1 MAIFVTDSQV
11 KPSLSLPYM
20 EVHIKMYISIG
31 WLQKW
36 LAFWDSLNLLVL
48 RQKYLAP
55 GRFAQKPVPP
65 GTVRAK
71 KKFERDVSSQD
82 DSRIFPKIDF
92 KVLFIKIYYQLN
104 AMDM

>member
-1 MAIFVTDSQV
+1 MKDHKGLLFIYLFVCFMIFYTRTFLYYNGVIVFS
-11 KPSLSLPYM
+11 
-20 EVHIKMYISIG
+20 
-31 WLQKW
+31 
-36 LAFWDSLNLLVL
+36 
-48 RQKYLAP
+48 LAP

-71 KKFERDVSSQD
+71 KKFERDVSSRD

-92 KVLFIKIYYQLN
+92 KVLFIKIYQLN